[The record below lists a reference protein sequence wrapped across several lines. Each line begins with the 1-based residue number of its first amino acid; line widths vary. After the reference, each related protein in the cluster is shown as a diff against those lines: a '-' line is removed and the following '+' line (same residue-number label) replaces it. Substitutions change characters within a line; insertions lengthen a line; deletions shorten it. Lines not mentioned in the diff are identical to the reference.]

1 MLEWLTGRRKAPQPT
16 EPAPQLVQQ
25 ASRSRPIMSDE
36 AVALLARKNRTPPA
50 EDIFKPAVPPPGV
63 VPEGTGLAMDDAL
76 SGVGGWAGQTYGSS
90 LGGFGA
96 AIPMT
101 VLALYAQRAEY
112 RKIADVPAT
121 EMTRRWIKITSIDQ
135 DDDKTDRI
143 QAIEAGLVK
152 FKVRDAFRDAV
163 RYDGLMGRGHV
174 YIDIGAQGDEKAK
187 PIGNGSDAATLQKI
201 KLGSLKGIRS
211 VDPLWVYPKDYNTN
225 DPLAPDH
232 YKPQSW
238 YVMGGSVHA
247 SRLLTIVG
255 REVPDILKSA
265 YSFGGLSLTQMAQP
279 YVDNWLKTRQSVA
292 DIVRAFTVWVLKTN
306 LQTGLMGGAAA
317 SGGMSD
323 GGGLDARLTL
333 FNMLRDNLGVMAISK
348 DDEDFANVS
357 ANLGTLDK
365 LQAQAQE
372 QMCVRKGTL
381 IETDRGQVAVEN
393 VTLNDK
399 VMTRNG
405 YAPVA
410 WSGVTKYVSRMV
422 VIETSVSTLYL
433 TEEHPVWSETEG
445 AFVTAEN
452 VNPSHLLKKS
462 PAWAFTGSR
471 SCGEATYG
479 AERGAG
485 TSEIRKLAG
494 SCIVSFTRHTS
505 ALSRMAWTF
514 ITWMATGSTT
524 TCQTYASCLAG
535 NTTPSMN
542 QKGLCEPLGTSFRSN
557 ASNAG
562 SCILPR
568 FPVAHGSV
576 QATARA
582 ALGAPIGV
590 KTVTRFVCDEEP
602 VYDITVADG
611 HLPEFYA
618 NGILVHNSSVASIP
632 LVKLLGV
639 TPSGLNATSDGEIR
653 VFYDSIHAAQEDH
666 LRDPLQTVIDI
677 VQLSECGDID
687 PSIRF
692 GFEPL
697 WAMSE
702 RERAE
707 VEKLEAETDQ
717 VRVDSGVLSPIEV
730 RGNVASDPDSR
741 YPGLDVE
748 DAPDLSAEEAEGLQ
762 PKGQTGAEDAR
773 RFFADDAD
781 WHESDHDRDDGG
793 KFSSSGSGHERLT
806 VTRGLPQGGAA
817 LTYDPVA
824 KAFMGDN
831 VPHDR
836 IKKLAI
842 PPGWQNVRL
851 AHDEGADLQVL
862 ATDAKGRPQY
872 RYSEAFATS
881 NKAAKHERV
890 ETLMQKH
897 HEIEAATL
905 AGVKGGS
912 DTAAAVR
919 LMHLT
924 GMRPGGDEDTGAD
937 KKAHGAT
944 TLLKHH
950 VEVDGDKVHYDFTG
964 KKGVRIKNTVHDG
977 ALAEHIAR
985 RLSSNDGD
993 RLFQTD
999 ASKANAFVKK
1009 TVGGDFKSKDL
1020 RTATA
1025 NRIAADLV
1033 STLPKPTNAKEHH
1046 AATNHVGDVVSSQ
1059 LGNTRAVALKDYI
1072 NPAVFSSWGGEHGKG

>member
-1 MLEWLTGRRKAPQPT
+1 MLEWLTGRRKASQPT

-90 LGGFGA
+90 LGCFGA

-279 YVDNWLKTRQSVA
+279 YVDNWLRTRQSVA
-292 DIVRAFTVWVLKTN
+292 DIVHAFTVWVLKTDMKVR
-306 LQTGLMGGAAA
+306 LQGGSSSALFGDTGLGNNG
-317 SGGMSD
+317 D
-323 GGGLDARLTL
+323 GLDGRLMM
-333 FNMLRDNLGVMAISK
+333 FNQTRDNLGVMAIDK
-348 DDEDFANVS
+348 DGEDFANVS

-372 QMCVRKGTL
+372 QM
-381 IETDRGQVAVEN
+381 A
-393 VTLNDK
+393 
-399 VMTRNG
+399 
-405 YAPVA
+405 
-410 WSGVTKYVSRMV
+410 
-422 VIETSVSTLYL
+422 
-433 TEEHPVWSETEG
+433 
-445 AFVTAEN
+445 
-452 VNPSHLLKKS
+452 
-462 PAWAFTGSR
+462 
-471 SCGEATYG
+471 
-479 AERGAG
+479 
-485 TSEIRKLAG
+485 
-494 SCIVSFTRHTS
+494 
-505 ALSRMAWTF
+505 
-514 ITWMATGSTT
+514 
-524 TCQTYASCLAG
+524 
-535 NTTPSMN
+535 
-542 QKGLCEPLGTSFRSN
+542 
-557 ASNAG
+557 
-562 SCILPR
+562 
-568 FPVAHGSV
+568 
-576 QATARA
+576 
-582 ALGAPIGV
+582 
-590 KTVTRFVCDEEP
+590 
-602 VYDITVADG
+602 
-611 HLPEFYA
+611 
-618 NGILVHNSSVASIP
+618 SVASIP

-639 TPSGLNATSDGEIR
+639 TPSGLNASSEGEIR
-653 VFYDSIHAAQEDH
+653 VFYDTIHAAQEDH

-697 WAMSE
+697 WVMSE

-762 PKGQTGAEDAR
+762 PKGQTGQDAL
-773 RFFADDAD
+773 DAMFD
-781 WHESDHDRDDGG
+781 
-793 KFSSSGSGHERLT
+793 
-806 VTRGLPQGGAA
+806 A
-817 LTYDPVA
+817 
-824 KAFMGDN
+824 
-831 VPHDR
+831 
-836 IKKLAI
+836 
-842 PPGWQNVRL
+842 
-851 AHDEGADLQVL
+851 
-862 ATDAKGRPQY
+862 AKG
-872 RYSEAFATS
+872 S
-881 NKAAKHERV
+881 
-890 ETLMQKH
+890 
-897 HEIEAATL
+897 
-905 AGVKGGS
+905 
-912 DTAAAVR
+912 
-919 LMHLT
+919 
-924 GMRPGGDEDTGAD
+924 
-937 KKAHGAT
+937 
-944 TLLKHH
+944 
-950 VEVDGDKVHYDFTG
+950 
-964 KKGVRIKNTVHDG
+964 
-977 ALAEHIAR
+977 
-985 RLSSNDGD
+985 
-993 RLFQTD
+993 
-999 ASKANAFVKK
+999 
-1009 TVGGDFKSKDL
+1009 
-1020 RTATA
+1020 
-1025 NRIAADLV
+1025 
-1033 STLPKPTNAKEHH
+1033 
-1046 AATNHVGDVVSSQ
+1046 
-1059 LGNTRAVALKDYI
+1059 
-1072 NPAVFSSWGGEHGKG
+1072 